1 MRSDYE
7 RDDELPAWASKLMNL
22 TLFQNLVLRPVRQHK
37 LISHRV
43 MSSLILPEFKGST
56 VDVSIIHAGQI
67 TVPAVYIL
75 QSPIPGHDLLD
86 IPCYSFLIENKRRKK
101 VLFDLGPRKDWREK
115 LPPTRS
121 TMKTDGSLK
130 VLGQIESARAV
141 VKIEQDVADQ
151 LSKAKIP
158 LESIN
163 TIIWSH
169 HHMDHTG
176 DPSLFPPSTELVV
189 GPGFKLDKTTSLG
202 YPMNADA
209 LVNDDAFLGRNLVE
223 LDFSGAV
230 NIGGFLAID
239 LFQDGSLY
247 LLRSNGHSEYL
258 YTVMTGI
265 TNTFKIANNH
275 ISALARTSENHF
287 ILLGGDVA
295 HHPGEYRPTEHLPL
309 PIEIRPSPLDKVTCS
324 ASACPSYIFEN
335 ISPTTAKAKGKK
347 TKVTPFYELNAAL
360 NEDLESAEASLDKMT
375 VFDGSANV
383 LIIIAHDASLLD
395 ILPFF
400 PKKITDWNVEG
411 YKEAG
416 AWRFLKDFSRAI
428 SQPM

>member
-22 TLFQNLVLRPVRQHK
+22 THFENLVLRPVRQHK

-115 LPPTRS
+115 LPPTI
-121 TMKTDGSLK
+121 
-130 VLGQIESARAV
+130 LGQIESARAV

-163 TIIWSH
+163 AIIWSH

-239 LFQDGSLY
+239 FFQDGSLY
-247 LLRSNGHSEYL
+247 LLRSNGH
-258 YTVMTGI
+258 T
-265 TNTFKIANNH
+265 NNH

-416 AWRFLKDFSRAI
+416 AWRFLKDFSGAI
-428 SQPM
+428 SRPM